1 MNGVMI
7 NIMIEISMNLLL
19 LGYLQIDDILEL
31 KLYKL
36 YVY

>member
-7 NIMIEISMNLLL
+7 NIMIEISVNLLL

>member
-36 YVY
+36 YIY